1 MMKHFLWILS
11 GLLAVLAAY
20 GSQEELNEK
29 FFYLEEKP
37 TEADG
42 EVFFRGE
49 CKRNNYTPQK
59 IRPMPYAE
67 MQKLIELEKAGEGK
81 EKMILAYVKTPDNDH
96 AHMLFVPVQTHE
108 TTSRGS
114 SVGYRYSN
122 GQFNCRAFELSNS
135 NSNGEKVYAF
145 KYAIDGEV
153 MPAIEVTFNGEKYL
167 PIVHLNDIQ
176 VYLIDGGDAS
186 IVKESTII
194 VDPRVI
200 QGKPVQNPSEQK
212 GTHK

>member
-1 MMKHFLWILS
+1 MMKRFLWILS
-11 GLLAVLAAY
+11 ALLAVLAVY

-42 EVFFRGE
+42 EVFLRGE

-81 EKMILAYVKTPDNDH
+81 AKMILAYAKTPNAD
-96 AHMLFVPVQTHE
+96 HMLFVPVQTHE
-108 TTSRGS
+108 TTSPGS

-122 GQFNCRAFELSNS
+122 GQFNCRAFELSNP

-145 KYAIDGEV
+145 KYAIDDEV
-153 MPAIEVTFNGEKYL
+153 MPVIEVTFNGEKYL
-167 PIVHLNDIQ
+167 PIVHLNDLQ
-176 VYLIDGGDAS
+176 VYLIYGGDAS
-186 IVKESTII
+186 SILKESTII
-194 VDPRVI
+194 VEPRVI